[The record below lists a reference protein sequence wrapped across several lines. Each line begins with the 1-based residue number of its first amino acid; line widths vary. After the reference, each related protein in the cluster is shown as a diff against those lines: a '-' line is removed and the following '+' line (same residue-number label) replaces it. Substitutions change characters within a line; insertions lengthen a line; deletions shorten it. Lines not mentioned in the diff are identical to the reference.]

1 MKSKRCVLPVRTVDG
16 QVSNQN
22 FWREKMESEKYKLNN
37 IYLSYF
43 FIQFFTKR
51 LEFIMT
57 FVDLN
62 DV

>member
-1 MKSKRCVLPVRTVDG
+1 MRTIDG
-16 QVSNQN
+16 QVNNQN

-43 FIQFFTKR
+43 FIQIFTKR
-51 LEFIMT
+51 LEFTMT
-57 FVDLN
+57 FVDLI